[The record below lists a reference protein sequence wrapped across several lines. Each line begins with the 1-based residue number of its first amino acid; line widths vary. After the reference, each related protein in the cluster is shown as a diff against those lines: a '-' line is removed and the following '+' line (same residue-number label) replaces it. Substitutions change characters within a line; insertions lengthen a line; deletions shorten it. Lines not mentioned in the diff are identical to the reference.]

1 MMTKRLAI
9 LILSILLLATL
20 MLATASAQ
28 DSTTTSTAVGV
39 TGAWARPGDAVSAA
53 YMHIANEGDHPLRL
67 TGAHT
72 DAGMAELH
80 QSVMENDVMRM
91 QRVDGI
97 DIAPGETVALEPGG
111 YHIMIM
117 NLRRPLAEGDLVPL
131 TLEFSSG
138 VEITINARASD
149 TPVPQLLQ
157 PDDLTALMLETAA
170 SGRYLGQIV
179 NPPIQAQDF
188 VAPGS
193 DEGLTRLSDTD
204 GLWRV
209 VFFGYMH
216 CPDFCPLT
224 LVDYRQTKELL
235 GQAAENVRFVFVS
248 VDSIRDTPEA
258 MRRYLDNFDPD
269 FIGFSPDDATLSQI
283 QPDYGF
289 YYERRMDAGS
299 LAVYT
304 IDHST
309 RSYLIDPTGVLRASF
324 AYRTPPPTVADTLL
338 WYIDNG

>member
-1 MMTKRLAI
+1 MNTNRVAIMLLTVLLLAI
-9 LILSILLLATL
+9 LIMT
-20 MLATASAQ
+20 TADAQ
-28 DSTTTSTAVGV
+28 DSTTTSTAIGI
-39 TGAWARPGDAVSAA
+39 TGAWARPADDVSAA
-53 YMHIANEGDHPLRL
+53 YMRIANEGEQPLRL
-67 TGAHT
+67 TGART
-72 DAGMAELH
+72 EAGMAELH

-91 QRVDGI
+91 QHIDGI
-97 DIAPGETVALEPGG
+97 DIAPGDTAVLEPGG

-117 NLRRPLAEGDLVPL
+117 NLRDPLAEGDLVPL
-131 TLEFSSG
+131 TLEFASG
-138 VEITINARASD
+138 DQITINARVSN
-149 TPVPQLLQ
+149 TPVPQLVQ
-157 PDDLTALMLETAA
+157 PDELTALMLESAA

-193 DEGLTRLSDTD
+193 DDGLTRLSDTD

-224 LVDYRQTKELL
+224 LVDYRETKALL
-235 GQAAENVRFVFVS
+235 GEAAEDVRFVFVS

-258 MRRYLDNFDPD
+258 MRRYLNNFDPD

-299 LAVYT
+299 LAIYT

-309 RSYLIDPTGVLRASF
+309 RSYLIDPNGVLRASF
-324 AYRTPPPTVADTLL
+324 AYRTPPRTVADTLL